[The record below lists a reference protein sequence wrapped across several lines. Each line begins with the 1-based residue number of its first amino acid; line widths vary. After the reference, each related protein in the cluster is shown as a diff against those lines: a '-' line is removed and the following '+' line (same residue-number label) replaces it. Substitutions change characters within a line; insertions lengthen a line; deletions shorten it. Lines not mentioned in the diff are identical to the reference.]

1 MNAFYL
7 LAFSTLWSV
16 LALFLIILLRKRTGE
31 LLKSGRNQ
39 WLQSF
44 ALGLLNP
51 VFYYLVLFRSYEL
64 LPAQIAQPLNY
75 TWPIVLILLSAPLLG
90 QKIQLLDFVSL
101 GLCFAGVLLI
111 SSSGSGGESSYSLA
125 GISLALFSSLI
136 WASYW
141 IFNRKTEGDR
151 IIRLF
156 QTFLCALPVLLLI
169 GLLTSPAPPVWSAKA
184 LTATIYV
191 GFFEMGITF
200 ALWSAAMHL
209 SVRSA
214 DIGNLVYLSPFLS
227 LFWISLILK
236 EKIFLTTLL
245 GLITIVGGILLGN
258 LKKKA
263 V

>member
-1 MNAFYL
+1 MSAFYL
-7 LAFSTLWSV
+7 LAFATLWSV
-16 LALFLIILLRKRTGE
+16 LALFLILLIRKKTGD
-31 LLKSGRNQ
+31 LLKSGRDR

-90 QKIQLLDFVSL
+90 QKIQKLDLLSL
-101 GLCFAGVLLI
+101 GLCFAGVILI
-111 SSSGSGGESSYSLA
+111 SSSGSPGKTSYPLQ
-125 GISLALFSSLI
+125 GILLALFSSII

-151 IIRLF
+151 IIKLF
-156 QTFLCALPVLLLI
+156 QTFLCALPVLLII
-169 GLLTSPAPPVWSAKA
+169 GIFTSPAPPVWGGKA
-184 LTATIYV
+184 LAATIYV

-236 EKIFLTTLL
+236 ERIFLSTVL
-245 GLITIVGGILLGN
+245 GLATIVGGILLGN
-258 LKKKA
+258 LKKRA
-263 V
+263 S